1 MSIVQLET
9 IIPRLLLE
17 SLILYRGQRGAAP
30 GVMSD
35 MVLGFLP
42 LLLWEGVVLPNG
54 DFFKTSYTIPV
65 GTGCF
70 LLFEH
75 EEKEMFGRRDILHV
89 GKWELPRVASLGT
102 CRAFVLR
109 TSLSA
114 SPQSKLFFYVGFVAV
129 IVLNVTLSPQYNT
142 TFSARNTQT
151 HFFSLIT
158 CSSGLL
164 CHRI

>member
-1 MSIVQLET
+1 MFYVHCSAGDNNSQAPTRVSDL
-9 IIPRLLLE
+9 
-17 SLILYRGQRGAAP
+17 LILYRGQRGAAP
-30 GVMSD
+30 GAMSD

-54 DFFKTSYTIPV
+54 NFFKTSYTIPV

-89 GKWELPRVASLGT
+89 GKWELPRAVSLGR
-102 CRAFVLR
+102 CRAFILRR

-129 IVLNVTLSPQYNT
+129 IVLNVTLSPQYKT

-151 HFFSLIT
+151 HFFL
-158 CSSGLL
+158 
-164 CHRI
+164 